1 MNPAEKVLPGSR
13 SGIGRPAGVIFDLD
27 GVIIDSE
34 GAVLRC
40 WDAAME
46 RLGLPLPEGF
56 RETCLS
62 VIGSNRERTREVFL
76 ERYGPDLPYDR
87 ISQEKIRAYRDLYG
101 SAGVPLKPGVRE
113 LLSVLEEEGIPA
125 AVASS
130 TPTEIVRE
138 ELAAEDILRFF
149 RTVVGGDQVSRS
161 KPAPDIFLR
170 AAELLGVAP
179 ERALVLEDSYNGVRA
194 AHAGGIPVIMVPDLL
209 PATDEMYGKAA
220 AVLGSLDDVRRAL
233 EPLC

>member
-62 VIGSNRERTREVFL
+62 VIGSNRERTRAVFL
-76 ERYGPDLPYDR
+76 ERYGEDLPYDR
-87 ISQEKIRAYRDLYG
+87 ISEEKILAYRDLYG
-101 SAGVPLKPGVRE
+101 SGGVPLKPGVRE
-113 LLSVLEEEGIPA
+113 LLEFLGARCIPA

-138 ELAAEDILRFF
+138 ELEDAGLLRYF
-149 RTVVGGDQVSRS
+149 RVVVGGDRAARS
-161 KPAPDIFLR
+161 KPAPDIFLC
-170 AAELLGVAP
+170 ACGLLETAP
-179 ERALVLEDSYNGVRA
+179 ENALVIEDSYNGVRA
-194 AHAGGIPVIMVPDLL
+194 AHAGSIPVIMVPDLL